1 MKALLAIVGL
11 AATLA
16 FAPARAEDERTQL
29 APEAPAGLALAT
41 FAGGCFWCMEPPFD
55 KLAGVVSTT
64 SGYTGGQVAGA
75 TYKEVSRGG
84 TGHAEAVRVVYD
96 PAKVTYEQLV
106 DTFWKN
112 VDPLD
117 PEGQF
122 CDQGDMYRPAIFTHD
137 DKQKQVA
144 ESSKAALVASGR
156 FKDPIVVTVAP
167 AREFWVAEDYHQDY
181 YLKNPLTYAYYRW
194 GCGRDARL
202 EELWGKP
209 GS

>member
-1 MKALLAIVGL
+1 MRAWLAIAAL

-16 FAPARAEDERTQL
+16 SAPAVAADERTQL
-29 APEAPAGLALAT
+29 APEPPAGMALAT

-64 SGYTGGQVAGA
+64 SGYTGGHVPGA
-75 TYKEVSRGG
+75 TYKEVGRGG
-84 TGHAEAVRVVYD
+84 TGHTEAVRIVYD
-96 PAKVTYEQLV
+96 PAKVTYQQLI

-112 VDPLD
+112 IDPLD

-137 DKQKQVA
+137 DQQKQIA
-144 ESSKAALVASGR
+144 DASKAALVASGR
-156 FKDPIVVTVAP
+156 FTDPIAVAVEP
-167 AREFWVAEDYHQDY
+167 APEFWVAEDYHQDY

-202 EELWGKP
+202 EALWGKP